1 MKIAIIGIGNVGGTL
16 GPAWAKVG
24 HEVIYGVRDPNSEK
38 VKNLLNN
45 SGGNAEAAGVA
56 QAAEKADVI
65 VLATPWSATREAV
78 AAAGNLQGKIVVDC
92 TNPIAPDLKGLSI
105 GTTTSAGEQVAQWAE
120 GAKVVKAFNT
130 TGSGNMTDPHY
141 DSQVL
146 TMLIC
151 GDDSDARET
160 VAQLAEMVGF
170 APCITGPLY
179 HARYFEPMAMLWVDM
194 AYLQG
199 RGPDF
204 AYKIVSR

>member
-16 GPAWAKVG
+16 GPAWAKAG
-24 HEVIYGVRDPNSEK
+24 HEVIYGVRDPNSDK
-38 VKNLLNN
+38 VKHLLDI
-45 SGGNAEAAGVA
+45 SGSNAEAAGVA
-56 QAAEKADVI
+56 QAAERADVI

-78 AAAGNLQGKIVVDC
+78 AAAGDLHGKIVVDC

-141 DSQVL
+141 GSQAL

-151 GDDSDARET
+151 GDDSEARET
-160 VAQLAEMVGF
+160 VAQLSGDVGF
-170 APCITGPLY
+170 DPCITGPLY

-204 AYKIVSR
+204 AYKILSR